1 MVGVVPHVKVPPDHV
16 RDAPGAPCLVGEAM
30 GDRTLPQEGAEVFQL
45 RSGESRGASGGDGR
59 LETACTFEPLFP
71 VAHGVHGDAEVLG
84 DLLL

>member
-1 MVGVVPHVKVPPDHV
+1 MVGVLPHMKVPPDHV
-16 RDAPGAPCLVGEAM
+16 RDSLGTPCLVGEAIL
-30 GDRTLPQEGAEVFQL
+30 DNTLPQEGMELFQL
-45 RSGESRGASGGDGR
+45 RSGESGGTSGSDGR